1 METIRNLSLSLVIE
15 KWYGFGM
22 SREKMHD
29 KILSPKL
36 DRFLNNEEFELF
48 IFNVKL
54 LFELLAI
61 LYKLFFFYF
70 CMVRVPPNA
79 KNGLKIFFI
88 KI

>member
-36 DRFLNNEEFELF
+36 ERFLNNEEFELF
-48 IFNVKL
+48 IFN
-54 LFELLAI
+54 
-61 LYKLFFFYF
+61 
-70 CMVRVPPNA
+70 P
-79 KNGLKIFFI
+79 I
-88 KI
+88 KWVSKVVF

>member
-15 KWYGFGM
+15 KWYGLGM

-36 DRFLNNEEFELF
+36 ERFLNNEEFELF
-48 IFNVKL
+48 IFNVIL

-61 LYKLFFFYF
+61 LYKLFFFTF
-70 CMVRVPPNA
+70 VW
-79 KNGLKIFFI
+79 
-88 KI
+88 

>member
-15 KWYGFGM
+15 KWYGLGM
-22 SREKMHD
+22 SREQMHD

-48 IFNVKL
+48 IFNVIL

-61 LYKLFFFYF
+61 LYKLFFFTF
-70 CMVRVPPNA
+70 VW
-79 KNGLKIFFI
+79 
-88 KI
+88 